1 MAMKSVKR
9 DSQPLYPIGIASG
22 LIGVCPATL
31 RIWERKGLVS
41 PSRIGKNRYYTD
53 AEVYQLKY
61 IKFLLREKGA
71 NLAGVKEVL
80 EKTSCWTIKHCKQ
93 VVRDNCP
100 VYRKHVSERAL
111 ILRNGTTEGF

>member
-9 DSQPLYPIGIASG
+9 NNQPLYPIGIASK
-22 LIGVCPATL
+22 LVGVCPATL
-31 RIWERKGLVS
+31 RIWERKGLLS

-80 EKTSCWTIKHCKQ
+80 EKTSCWAIKHCKQ
-93 VVRDNCP
+93 NVRDHCP
-100 VYRKHVSERAL
+100 VYRKYVAEREL
-111 ILRNGTTEGF
+111 TRHNGAAKSS